1 LNGILYRQ
9 LLTTDHSPDFLTL
22 KNHYTMAKI
31 NENPLVRGARGN
43 FGKQYV
49 YRKRGNDTFLARMPV
64 KTDAAPTD
72 KQETVRDQF
81 AAASA
86 YAQGAINDPEL
97 KKAYGKKAPP
107 GKTAFNM
114 AFRDFLKAPRVQVID
129 TENYDGTPGSKIVI
143 TARDDFRVISVTV
156 SIHTAD
162 GTLVEKGDAE
172 LNPLYREKWTFTA
185 KQSNALLTGS
195 KIKVVA
201 RDLPGNPGTGEVT
214 L

>member
-1 LNGILYRQ
+1 
-9 LLTTDHSPDFLTL
+9 
-22 KNHYTMAKI
+22 MAKI

-43 FGKQYV
+43 FGKHYV
-49 YRKRGNDTFLARMPV
+49 YKKRGNDTFLARMPV
-64 KTDAAPTD
+64 KSDAAPTD

-86 YAQGAINDPEL
+86 YAQGAMNDPEL
-97 KKAYGKKAPP
+97 KKAYSKKAPP

-114 AFRDFLKAPRVQVID
+114 ALRDFLKPPKVTIID
-129 TENYDGTPGSKIVI
+129 TENYDGKPGSTIVI

-156 SIHTAD
+156 SIFTTD
-162 GTLVEKGDAE
+162 GTLVEKGDAV
-172 LNPLYREKWTFTA
+172 LNPLFREKWTFTA
-185 KQSNALLTGS
+185 KQSNGSLTGCR
-195 KIKVVA
+195 IKVVA